1 MAQNQNSGAAQT
13 IKMDSRKFLSAL
25 NDSAQAKIAFFEER
39 VQQMGQQVG
48 KNWRLAALNA
58 RDLFIEDLDTHDY
71 FMADH
76 ARDHGKVT
84 ITNLRPVNIVE
95 GEKKELF
102 EDAAL
107 KLIVALE
114 SNDQKEM
121 AAAFNRLKAQRFS
134 SRAVPYSGLVRCRD
148 GVLRHINISNE
159 GSLGEDVRDRL
170 IAAIVE
176 GLRDRV
182 IVENGHVVAGY
193 FDQEQIKLPVTKWAA
208 RKQVARRLRDVATNA
223 YWSEGF
229 QTRIYS
235 LAKLISEGKI
245 EEAVKGIT
253 TFLDDMEE
261 FTLLT
266 RGQTQTLVENTLA
279 AKAVFNQQLCN
290 DTATL
295 FHRTNLRVNKSKIVE
310 EWRRIA
316 KVSEHSVLAE
326 NVQILEQ
333 AKNFEAAYDKFLKLI
348 FEAISNREVAAEALA
363 TTLDVLRNKTPKIK
377 ESHELSSKLNG
388 LISRLKQRN
397 FDDAAIYEAEDL
409 IATIQEELA
418 ATDTLSNFDQMP
430 GDMGGDMGGGAMD
443 AGGASGAPVININS
457 PLIQIGGQ
465 SSGAPGAGGAGGA
478 PGGEEAGASGDPEL
492 EALLGGSGAPPAGGA
507 APAAP
512 PGGAGAAT
520 PPAPGGGAP
529 PLMQG
534 KERQGKAIAESSNP
548 RDPYAIRDGETVMS
562 EGLKFT
568 DYGAPVITDDG
579 DLDKIIKIMHR
590 LATEHKLTGKA
601 LQENLENMA
610 RASIKVIGL
619 RIPAGK
625 LGMAVEQAV
634 HRFAEEWEKP
644 WLKKEKDKGKDK
656 DSDTDEDDEGVQED
670 QYKIPLRKPRGM
682 AKSNFAREMGKKGT
696 SEGKTNL
703 KKAISEGIS
712 WGQAQEDAMLGE
724 FAGVKF
730 IFDHG
735 GADDN
740 LKPVILSE
748 DASVEIPIPEDLYDD
763 AFAAAKMTV
772 GDGSRFVQWLA
783 ESIEQLRPITD
794 AEDRLLDEAV
804 AKITAGPDGTL
815 SVEVSD
821 DVEVNSMGAGDE
833 MGAEEDGLGGDGMG
847 DDGAGMAPVDAT
859 DPNMATDMTADAGG
873 DEMDAGAEETM
884 PDFESSEGGL
894 EAPAEDGMGAP
905 PAEGAAPA
913 APAAG
918 GTVPAKPKPEDDDGL
933 HFEDRDITNPP
944 SAKYT
949 AHVRDNKRKV
959 PEVKVPGKTND
970 RLESIGPD
978 LKVDDGSGTKPPTA
992 KKGSDD

>member
-1 MAQNQNSGAAQT
+1 MAQNQNSGVVQT
-13 IKMDSRKFLSAL
+13 LKMDSRKFLSAL

-39 VQQMGQQVG
+39 VKQMGQQIG
-48 KNWRLAALNA
+48 KNWRLTALNA
-58 RDLFIEDLDTHDY
+58 RDLFIEDVDTHNY
-71 FMADH
+71 FIANH

-84 ITNLRPVNIVE
+84 ITNVRPINIVE

-107 KLIVALE
+107 KLVTALE
-114 SNDQKEM
+114 SNNQKDM

-148 GVLRHINISNE
+148 GVRRHITIASE
-159 GSLGEDVRDRL
+159 SSLSEDTRERL

-182 IVENGHVVAGY
+182 IVENNHVVAGY
-193 FDQEQIKLPVTKWAA
+193 FDQERISLPVTKWGA
-208 RKQVARRLRDVATNA
+208 RKQVARRMRDVASNA

-229 QTRIYS
+229 QTRIYG

-245 EEAVKGIT
+245 EEAVSGVT

-266 RGQTQTLVENTLA
+266 RNQTQTLIENALA

-295 FHRTNLRVNKSKIVE
+295 FHRTNLKVNKSKIVE
-310 EWRRIA
+310 EWRKIA

-326 NVQILEQ
+326 NVHILEQ
-333 AKNFEAAYDKFLKLI
+333 SKNFEASYDKFLKII
-348 FEAISNREVAAEALA
+348 FETISNREVAAEALA

-409 IATIQEELA
+409 IATIQEELS

-430 GDMGGDMGGGAMD
+430 GDNDMIDTGSTSGTGTP
-443 AGGASGAPVININS
+443 SGAPVININS

-465 SSGAPGAGGAGGA
+465 SSGGPPQDSTPPLAPDGA
-478 PGGEEAGASGDPEL
+478 GDPEL
-492 EALLGGSGAPPAGGA
+492 DALLGDDDQ
-507 APAAP
+507 APAPAP
-512 PGGAGAAT
+512 T
-520 PPAPGGGAP
+520 PPPSPQSNTPMPGQQANP
-529 PLMQG
+529 LAAQNMPMQNPLMQSI
-534 KERQGKAIAESSNP
+534 ERNGRSISESN
-548 RDPYAIRDGETVMS
+548 DMYALRDGEMVVA

-579 DLDKIIKIMHR
+579 DLDKIIRIMYR
-590 LATEHKLTGKA
+590 LATEHKLVGKA
-601 LQENLENMA
+601 LQENLEKMA
-610 RASIKVIGL
+610 SASIKASGL
-619 RIPAGK
+619 RIPSGK
-625 LGMAVEQAV
+625 FNNAIDQVV
-634 HRFAEEWEKP
+634 NRFTEEWEKP
-644 WLKKEKDKGKDK
+644 WLKN
-656 DSDTDEDDEGVQED
+656 DEEECEDDECDEGVQED
-670 QYKIPLRKPRGM
+670 QYKTPVIKPRGLGR
-682 AKSNFAREMGKKGT
+682 SRISKKNV
-696 SEGKTNL
+696 SE
-703 KKAISEGIS
+703 SIS
-712 WGQAQEDAMLGE
+712 WGQTQDDAMLGE

-740 LKPVILSE
+740 LRPVILSE
-748 DASVEIPIPEDLYDD
+748 DASIEIPIPEHLYDD

-772 GDGSRFVQWLA
+772 GDGSKFIKWLS
-783 ESIEQLRPITD
+783 ESIEQIRPVTD
-794 AEDRLLDEAV
+794 IENKMLDEAV
-804 AKITAGPDGTL
+804 ARITAGPGGTL

-821 DVEVNSMGAGDE
+821 DVEVNEIDDVDTTSDE
-833 MGAEEDGLGGDGMG
+833 PE
-847 DDGAGMAPVDAT
+847 MAPVDT
-859 DPNMATDMTADAGG
+859 TSVDVVGG
-873 DEMDAGAEETM
+873 DTMDAGVDDDTM
-884 PDFESSEGGL
+884 PDFESDETANQFGDGADEVDGNVE
-894 EAPAEDGMGAP
+894 EA
-905 PAEGAAPA
+905 
-913 APAAG
+913 
-918 GTVPAKPKPEDDDGL
+918 DDEVDEEVDEEESMQ
-933 HFEDRDITNPP
+933 FEDKDITTPQ
-944 SAKYT
+944 SSKYT
-949 AHVRDNKRKV
+949 THVRDNKRKM
-959 PEVKVPGKTND
+959 PEVKMPGKTSD

-992 KKGSDD
+992 KKSDD